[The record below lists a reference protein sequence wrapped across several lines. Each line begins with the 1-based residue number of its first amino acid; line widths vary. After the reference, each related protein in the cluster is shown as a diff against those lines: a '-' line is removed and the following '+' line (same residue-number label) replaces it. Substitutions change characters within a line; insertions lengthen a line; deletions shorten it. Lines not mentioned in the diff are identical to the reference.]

1 VAAAAEE
8 AEGSACSRGGG
19 QLRRLQSSTETAVE
33 GKGSTR
39 SSEAA
44 ATTETEVEVGPS
56 RRLRLRRRRSAVRGR
71 CSRGSLPR
79 AAKSLLGLPG
89 GCGRGGRAAR
99 RKDLGSRGRRC
110 GAQHRHCARA
120 KRRPRV
126 ARQLT
131 ACELAWR
138 GAAHAQEGGAAG
150 RCISGWLGLP
160 EARGAAGPEMTAWG
174 RGRQGRC
181 RKRRGCEEHRGHCT
195 TGTARRGGRTRAAR
209 PTRWLQ
215 HWTSSGLQRWAARL
229 LAACTLDH
237 CRLGADAGREERRR
251 GRRGGTSG

>member
-1 VAAAAEE
+1 MFPRRRPVAPAAVEHRDSCGGQGQHQEQRGSGNDRDRGGGGAFPPAEAAAKAECSSWTLQQGFATASGEEPAWASRRVRERRTGGAAKGLGEPRSEVRGAAPALREGQAAAE
-8 AEGSACSRGGG
+8 G
-19 QLRRLQSSTETAVE
+19 
-33 GKGSTR
+33 
-39 SSEAA
+39 SEAA
-44 ATTETEVEVGPS
+44 DG
-56 RRLRLRRRRSAVRGR
+56 VR
-71 CSRGSLPR
+71 
-79 AAKSLLGLPG
+79 A
-89 GCGRGGRAAR
+89 
-99 RKDLGSRGRRC
+99 
-110 GAQHRHCARA
+110 
-120 KRRPRV
+120 
-126 ARQLT
+126 
-131 ACELAWR
+131 AWR

-209 PTRWLQ
+209 PSRWLQ